1 MGLLDRFFRRKEVT
15 DCLTALELIGPL
27 FARDDPYASSDLVL
41 KRVKELILSSDSQGA
56 IVESIKNGSS
66 PHEVVLYA
74 IVKNSQAFLS
84 SGQFHVYRG
93 VLNGQGH
100 GIKAVFGIALDEL
113 VKSGFTNSK
122 DADEHR
128 TELAEDIKQMG

>member
-66 PHEVVLYA
+66 P
-74 IVKNSQAFLS
+74 
-84 SGQFHVYRG
+84 
-93 VLNGQGH
+93 
-100 GIKAVFGIALDEL
+100 
-113 VKSGFTNSK
+113 
-122 DADEHR
+122 
-128 TELAEDIKQMG
+128 